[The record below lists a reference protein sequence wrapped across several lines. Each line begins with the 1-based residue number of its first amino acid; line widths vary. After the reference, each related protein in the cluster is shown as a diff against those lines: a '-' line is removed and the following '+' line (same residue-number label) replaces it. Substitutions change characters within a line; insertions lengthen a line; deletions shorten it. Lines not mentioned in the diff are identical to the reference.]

1 MLKPYAVR
9 KHCPLSS
16 SHGNDFEIQGGDGF
30 RTHIIHTYLG
40 EAPLFYTKTF
50 PKTASPKNI
59 RAERGLKSQTVWQL

>member
-1 MLKPYAVR
+1 MPKSYAVR

-30 RTHIIHTYLG
+30 YTHIIHSYLR

-59 RAERGLKSQTVWQL
+59 RAEWGLKSQIVWKM